1 MINVKP
7 VVIEALKR
15 AHKNA
20 FPWNLNTFKKFPC
33 ISYYEISNRPA
44 ANADDREYMT
54 EVIIIVDVWAKLSAE
69 VSEIALK
76 VDAEMTNIGF
86 TREFSYDVDDKGDLE
101 HKTMRYKY
109 LG

>member
-20 FPWNLNTFKKFPC
+20 FPRNLNTFKKFPC

-44 ANADDREYMT
+44 ASADDREYIT
-54 EVIIIVDVWAKLSAE
+54 EVIIVVDVWGKLSAE
-69 VSEIALK
+69 VSEMALK
-76 VDAEMTNIGF
+76 VNKEMTAIGF
-86 TREFSYDVDDKGDLE
+86 IREFSHDVDEKGDLE